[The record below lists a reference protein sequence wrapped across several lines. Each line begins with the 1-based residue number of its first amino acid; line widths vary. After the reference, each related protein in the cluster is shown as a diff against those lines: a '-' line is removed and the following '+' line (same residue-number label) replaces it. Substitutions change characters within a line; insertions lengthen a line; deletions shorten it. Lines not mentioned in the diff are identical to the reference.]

1 MTLAL
6 HGGTPVRSAPWPAW
20 PPPLDPAQRALV
32 TEVLESGQWGATQG
46 GSTVADLTA
55 AFAHRSGVPYGVAV
69 GNATLGLFAAL
80 RGLGVGRGDEVIV
93 PAYTFVA
100 SATAVLLAGA
110 TPVIADVNPVDLH
123 LSPEAVEAALTDRTA
138 AIMPVHL
145 AGSPADM
152 DPLNAVAARHGLVVV
167 EDTAQAHGATYKDRP
182 VGGLGDAGVYS
193 FQASKAMTAGEGGL
207 IVCRDEAAYEA
218 IWSVCN
224 LGRRLGGQWYGHPSV
239 GWNLRL
245 TEIQAAL
252 LLPWLDRLD
261 AEIDRREAFCAAAE
275 RELGAEW
282 CAAHGDQPAGAG
294 SVSGRESAGMGSA
307 GGGGPSGAQ
316 PAGGGESAGAQP
328 ACVGGPSGARTA
340 YGRGLP
346 VSVVPRPPGTTRD
359 SRHLLMLR
367 FHEPVDRE
375 FLLAAMAAEGVPLE
389 GGYPP
394 LGTMAALVREGARVE
409 PCPAAEAAAREVV
422 WVRQSMLMDDPGHA
436 AHLAEALAKVLAA
449 MPPI

>member
-46 GSTVADLTA
+46 GSTVTDLTA

-152 DPLNAVAARHGLVVV
+152 DPLNALAARHGLVVV
-167 EDTAQAHGATYKDRP
+167 EDTAQAHGATYKGRP

-261 AEIDRREAFCAAAE
+261 TEIARREAFCAAAE
-275 RELGAEW
+275 HELGTEW
-282 CAAHGDQPAGAG
+282 CVAH
-294 SVSGRESAGMGSA
+294 
-307 GGGGPSGAQ
+307 
-316 PAGGGESAGAQP
+316 GGESAG
-328 ACVGGPSGARTA
+328 VGS
-340 YGRGLP
+340 

-375 FLLAAMAAEGVPLE
+375 FLFAAMAAEGVPLE

-422 WVRQSMLMDDPGHA
+422 WVRQSMLMDDPRHA

-449 MPPI
+449 MPPRGQV

>member
-6 HGGTPVRSAPWPAW
+6 HGGTPVRSAPWPGW

-32 TEVLESGQWGATQG
+32 IEVLESGRWGATQG
-46 GSTVADLTA
+46 GSAVTDLAA
-55 AFAHRSGVPYGVAV
+55 AFARRSGVPYGVAV

-123 LSPEAVEAALTDRTA
+123 LSPEAVEAALTGRTA

-152 DPLNAVAARHGLVVV
+152 DPLNALAARHGLVVV
-167 EDTAQAHGATYKDRP
+167 EDAAQAHGATYKDRP

-207 IVCRDEAAYEA
+207 IVCRDEAAHEA

-224 LGRRLGGQWYGHPSV
+224 LGRKPGGQWYGHPSI

-261 AEIDRREAFCAAAE
+261 AEIDRRESFCVAAE
-275 RELGAEW
+275 HALAEHVLTEHVLTAGPR
-282 CAAHGDQPAGAG
+282 AAHG
-294 SVSGRESAGMGSA
+294 
-307 GGGGPSGAQ
+307 GG
-316 PAGGGESAGAQP
+316 
-328 ACVGGPSGARTA
+328 
-340 YGRGLP
+340 Y

-367 FHEPVDRE
+367 LHVPVDRE
-375 FLLAAMAAEGVPLE
+375 FLLAAMAAEGVPLDA
-389 GGYPP
+389 GYPP
-394 LGTMAALVREGARVE
+394 LGTFAALAREGARVE
-409 PCPAAEAAAREVV
+409 QCPAAEAAAREVV
-422 WVRQSMLMDDPGHA
+422 WVRQSMLMDDPRNA
-436 AHLAEALAKVLAA
+436 VHLTEALAKVLAA
-449 MPPI
+449 MPPPGQA

>member
-6 HGGTPVRSAPWPAW
+6 HGGAPVRTRPWPAW
-20 PPPLDPAQRALV
+20 PPPLDDAQRERV
-32 TEVLESGQWGATQG
+32 TAVLESGLWGATQG
-46 GSTVADLTA
+46 GSACAELAA
-55 AFAHRSGVPYGVAV
+55 AFARRSGAEHAVTV

-80 RGLGVGRGDEVIV
+80 RGLGIGPGDEVIV

-110 TPVIADVNPVDLH
+110 TPVIADVDADDLH
-123 LSPEAVEAALTDRTA
+123 LPAHTVRAALTPRTA

-152 DPLNAVAARHGLVVV
+152 DPLTELAARHGLAVV
-167 EDTAQAHGATYKDRP
+167 EDAAQAHGATYRDRP

-207 IVCRDEAAYEA
+207 IVCRERAVHDAV
-218 IWSVCN
+218 WSVCN
-224 LGRRLGGQWYGHPSV
+224 LGRDPGGAWYGHPSV

-261 AEIDRREAFCAAAE
+261 AEIDRRNAFCAALE
-275 RELGAEW
+275 RELASI
-282 CAAHGDQPAGAG
+282 PAPSGYDGAG
-294 SVSGRESAGMGSA
+294 EP
-307 GGGGPSGAQ
+307 GGW
-316 PAGGGESAGAQP
+316 
-328 ACVGGPSGARTA
+328 R
-340 YGRGLP
+340 P
-346 VSVVPRPPGTTRD
+346 VTVVPQPPGTTRD

-367 FHEPVDRE
+367 LHVPVDRA
-375 FLLAAMAAEGVPLE
+375 FLLEAMAAEGVPLD

-394 LGTMAALVREGARVE
+394 LGTMTALTGAGARPE

-422 WVRQSMLMDDPGHA
+422 WIRQSMLMDDPATGA
-436 AHLAEALAKVLAA
+436 ACVAEALAKVLTA
-449 MPPI
+449 